1 MIPKSID
8 NFINRRMKMRVAIP
22 TDRPGGLD
30 AVRSDHFGHCEIFT
44 VVDLDDNNA
53 VTAVETVAN
62 GTHEAGGCMV
72 PVRILHDAGVDAI
85 VVGGMGARPMQ
96 GFAEVGIKV
105 YFANR
110 EAVPSVSAVIDHL
123 AANQFRL
130 MHPDQVC
137 QGSGNCHH

>member
-1 MIPKSID
+1 
-8 NFINRRMKMRVAIP
+8 MRVAIP

-123 AANQFRL
+123 QPISCPV

>member
-1 MIPKSID
+1 
-8 NFINRRMKMRVAIP
+8 MKMRVAIP

-44 VVDLDDNNA
+44 VVDLDEHNV

-62 GTHEAGGCMV
+62 GAHEAGGCLV
-72 PVRILHDAGVDAI
+72 PVKILHDAGVDAI

-110 EAVPSVSAVIDHL
+110 DAVPSVGAVIDHL
-123 AANQFRL
+123 AAKQL
-130 MHPDQVC
+130 PVMHANQVC